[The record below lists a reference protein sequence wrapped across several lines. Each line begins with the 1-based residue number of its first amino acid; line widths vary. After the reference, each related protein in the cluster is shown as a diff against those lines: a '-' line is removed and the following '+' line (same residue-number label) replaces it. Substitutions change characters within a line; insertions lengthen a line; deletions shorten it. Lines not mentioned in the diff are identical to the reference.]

1 MDFDSTY
8 RAACETL
15 LAAVDV
21 HTDLVRAGAGIAQL
35 HRNLAQT
42 GERALAGAI
51 DEDGLQLYRKEI
63 VAMLARLDERD
74 RLRRADPLGEAV
86 RQFLAA
92 GQSAGYDTAAPSI
105 AKTVEQPPVETD
117 PSFADLERELAELQ
131 SQLSSLSTSGPG
143 AGLQT
148 PGTVP
153 SHTR

>member
-1 MDFDSTY
+1 MDSDSTY
-8 RAACETL
+8 RAACESL

-42 GERALAGAI
+42 GERALSGAI

-74 RLRRADPLGEAV
+74 RLRRADPLAEAV
-86 RQFLAA
+86 RRFLAA
-92 GQSAGYDTAAPSI
+92 GRSAGYDTAVPSV
-105 AKTVEQPPVETD
+105 AKPVEEAPVDAD

-131 SQLSSLSTSGPG
+131 SQLSGLSTSGPNG
-143 AGLQT
+143 GLQT